1 MAKGTQAFEL
11 EGTYDPRTM
20 TLNEFLTLYETE
32 SVKGGR
38 KGNKNW
44 GNLIRNNP
52 VAKSYLNQPA
62 LTLFGAVPTS
72 SETGSIMADIQNA
85 QLKSAPT
92 LQSKFRVIEE
102 NIFKRLQVIAKN
114 EKLPSLLENYGPI
127 TVGVKKLKTRGGIYT
142 ARFGFDVNKIGQ
154 LVENLE
160 KHVAKFPE
168 DKPIANAIL
177 FNLENG
183 SRPGLTTEI
192 RTVHF
197 QPSLFGEEA
206 ELMGFEKRP
215 GLLIPAGT
223 KGVKRQAKGQV
234 ANVQPYNAPLSKRAI
249 TILQDQSD
257 YNSRVIGDEIKLDN
271 YFQVT
276 DKKSNK
282 PRPLDLQK
290 DVNRVLELTSPDGII
305 VEYTDEGTKPT
316 KTSLKSKQLRNLY
329 LNVAGLAIDNKVNI
343 AMLTNRDVPENVGSQ
358 EIYMGRPGQY
368 KSSALDDLEKV
379 SMTNWGF
386 FSLRS
391 KEAKENYKKGLIRDP
406 SELIF
411 GDNTP
416 NKTKNIKFV
425 SPKDVQIQNIPMQ
438 QTGKSFEPTLEI
450 KGTQTTK
457 VLAPKT
463 PQDIVSSITAEEK
476 EKLKLLGIDVEEA
489 FKNVK
494 KGAKTPKGLKSIDP
508 FAIVAGGA
516 GISGSLDDTGELIAE
531 EVTQSTIAQ
540 SLARTA
546 PKLARSALGR
556 GLSAGIAG
564 VVIPT
569 SAPNVD
575 EVEGFARKDI
585 DTRFGGIDQ
594 MDTSQEKRIF
604 KDDPRLQGATA
615 MYDPSELP
623 RRDADDPLSDEAY
636 RKRFLEKSRTKASSR
651 LRGFAQ
657 PR

>member
-114 EKLPSLLENYGPI
+114 EKLPSLLEYYGPI

-234 ANVQPYNAPLSKRAI
+234 ANVQPYNEPLSKRAI

-368 KSSALDDLEKV
+368 KSSALNDLEKV

-438 QTGKSFEPTLEI
+438 QTGKSFEPTLEN
-450 KGTQTTK
+450 KGTKSSQTTE
-457 VLAPKT
+457 VLTPKT
-463 PQDIVSSITAEEK
+463 PQDVVSSITAEEK

-494 KGAKTPKGLKSIDP
+494 TVGKAVVKKLPFVAAGLVFAEQKEAGAS
-508 FAIVAGGA
+508 
-516 GISGSLDDTGELIAE
+516 TG
-531 EVTQSTIAQ
+531 T
-540 SLARTA
+540 
-546 PKLARSALGR
+546 ALGYAASEF
-556 GLSAGIAG
+556 LPVSASDVDTAG
-564 VVIPT
+564 
-569 SAPNVD
+569 A
-575 EVEGFARKDI
+575 FARKAREEGLPKAI
-585 DTRFGGIDQ
+585 GLDTEKQEQ
-594 MDTSQEKRIF
+594 MNIMRKQRLADRVKRNTSVTPPPQE
-604 KDDPRLQGATA
+604 
-615 MYDPSELP
+615 
-623 RRDADDPLSDEAY
+623 
-636 RKRFLEKSRTKASSR
+636 
-651 LRGFAQ
+651 GFINQ
-657 PR
+657 NQMGE

>member
-20 TLNEFLTLYETE
+20 TLDEFLTLYETE
-32 SVKGGR
+32 SSKGGR
-38 KGNKNW
+38 KNKNW

-52 VAKSYLNQPA
+52 VAKPYLNQPA

-72 SETGSIMADIQNA
+72 SDTGSIMADIQNA
-85 QLKSAPT
+85 QLKSAAT
-92 LQSKFRVIEE
+92 LQSKFRVIEQ

-127 TVGVKKLKTRGGIYT
+127 TIEVKKLKTRGGLYT
-142 ARFGFDVNKIGQ
+142 ARFGFDVNKIGE
-154 LVENLE
+154 LIENLE
-160 KHVAKFPE
+160 KHVAQFPE

-223 KGVKRQAKGQV
+223 KGVKRQSGGQV
-234 ANVQPYNAPLSKRAI
+234 PNLQPYNAPLSKRAI

-257 YNSRVIGDEIKLDN
+257 YNSRVIGDDIKLDN

-282 PRPLDLQK
+282 PRPLDLTK
-290 DVNRVLELTSPDGII
+290 DVNRVLDLTSPNGII

-316 KTSLKSKQLRNLY
+316 KTPLKSKQLRNLY
-329 LNVAGLAIDNKVNI
+329 LNVAALAIDNKVNI

-368 KSSALDDLEKV
+368 KSSALADLEKV

-386 FSLRS
+386 FTLRS
-391 KEAKENYKKGLIRDP
+391 DEAKENYKKGMIRDP

-416 NKTKNIKFV
+416 DKTKNIKFV
-425 SPKDVQIQNIPMQ
+425 LPNDVQIQNIPMQ
-438 QTGKSFEPTLEI
+438 TTGKSFEPVLET
-450 KGTQTTK
+450 KGKTTK
-457 VLAPKT
+457 TQDVSPSVDGDEDITKT
-463 PQDIVSSITAEEK
+463 LK
-476 EKLKLLGIDVEEA
+476 EKLGKFNI
-489 FKNVK
+489 NY
-494 KGAKTPKGLKSIDP
+494 KGLGGISIALGLASIPAIFSEAEAKNIEAMEKDRFKRFDDESDP
-508 FAIVAGGA
+508 SLRAKISQTIGPSVAA
-516 GISGSLDDTGELIAE
+516 GIETAARVLDPGVELAVDIVDKAGEYGKRAR
-531 EVTQSTIAQ
+531 EVGFGQAS
-540 SLARTA
+540 SEFGLARDQGFVQQQNILR
-546 PKLARSALGR
+546 KKRLADRVKRNISAMQ
-556 GLSAGIAG
+556 
-564 VVIPT
+564 P
-569 SAPNVD
+569 PQ
-575 EVEGFARKDI
+575 EGFI
-585 DTRFGGIDQ
+585 NQNQ
-594 MDTSQEKRIF
+594 MGE
-604 KDDPRLQGATA
+604 
-615 MYDPSELP
+615 
-623 RRDADDPLSDEAY
+623 
-636 RKRFLEKSRTKASSR
+636 
-651 LRGFAQ
+651 
-657 PR
+657 